1 MTLST
6 LREAEGDCWWKPLCV
21 FRTGPFVIQSM
32 TLSSVWSPHLLTL
45 NWVLLCQTCWSHCSR
60 ACRMVL
66 WPRLALFRG
75 KGERSVHRQRGHGRR
90 LIITQHSNRSRGV
103 LLSAANSP
111 RLYRM
116 QPNIVWIYY
125 SGEGRMGSS
134 LINMV
139 LQQTKGDKTKQ

>member
-1 MTLST
+1 MTLSM

-32 TLSSVWSPHLLTL
+32 TLSSVWSAHLLTL

-60 ACRMVL
+60 VHRTAL

-111 RLYRM
+111 PSVQNAAKYWVDLLQR
-116 QPNIVWIYY
+116 W
-125 SGEGRMGSS
+125 GENVKQFNKYGTS
-134 LINMV
+134 
-139 LQQTKGDKTKQ
+139 TKGDKTRQ